1 MNKYFNIPAN
11 ICLSNLLIW
20 SPIPPPN
27 IFVQTYRRS
36 WKFTKLCKIFTKSL
50 NCVKPSLP
58 HGFQE
63 WINNYGDDDDV
74 DLGASV
80 NWLAV
85 SCIEVSQTNK
95 AGEGGGWSDDDDDDD
110 YGYIGDHYDDDDGA
124 LPGVEEK
131 MNKRKDKARIPLAAR
146 V

>member
-1 MNKYFNIPAN
+1 M
-11 ICLSNLLIW
+11 
-20 SPIPPPN
+20 
-27 IFVQTYRRS
+27 
-36 WKFTKLCKIFTKSL
+36 
-50 NCVKPSLP
+50 
-58 HGFQE
+58 
-63 WINNYGDDDDV
+63 
-74 DLGASV
+74 

-95 AGEGGGWSDDDDDDD
+95 AGEGGGWSGDDDEID
-110 YGYIGDHYDDDDGA
+110 DHYDDDADGA

>member
-1 MNKYFNIPAN
+1 MKIKKKTLFPQTFV
-11 ICLSNLLIW
+11 CPTFW
-20 SPIPPPN
+20 SGLPSHR
-27 IFVQTYRRS
+27 QTS
-36 WKFTKLCKIFTKSL
+36 LCKHTAAPENLPKCAKSSL
-50 NCVKPSLP
+50 NHWIVQKPSLP

-63 WINNYGDDDDV
+63 WINNSDDDDDV

-95 AGEGGGWSDDDDDDD
+95 AGEGGGWSDDDENGDDDD
-110 YGYIGDHYDDDDGA
+110 DDDDDDEA
-124 LPGVEEK
+124 LPGEEEK
-131 MNKRKDKARIPLAAR
+131 MNKRKDKACIPLAAR